1 MKIEK
6 LYYFLSVAKHR
17 NFTKAAQECH
27 IAQPAISKQMLSL
40 EKELGFQLFERK
52 NRRVELTEAGE
63 QFYQSI
69 SCLLKT
75 FFSRNFRLHLE
86 YYESDLRDSRFYYIS
101 QNSNDYSFI
110 LFFWLNWVLVAVLRI
125 FVVTCCGV

>member
-6 LYYFLSVAKHR
+6 LYYFLRVAKHR
-17 NFTKAAQECH
+17 NITKAAQECH

-69 SCLLKT
+69 SCLLD
-75 FFSRNFRLHLE
+75 E
-86 YYESDLRDSRFYYIS
+86 YEASIQRVHDCAE
-101 QNSNDYSFI
+101 QKE
-110 LFFWLNWVLVAVLRI
+110 
-125 FVVTCCGV
+125 TKE